1 MEKKKSGKLNIR
13 KAAVRLLF
21 IGVLI
26 YSGYTLAH
34 QQYIMAQKRKTAAA
48 CETQISD
55 AKNENARLKEESE
68 MVNTREY
75 KEQKAREYLGYVK
88 SDERIYIDVT
98 K

>member
-1 MEKKKSGKLNIR
+1 MEKQKRKKLNIR
-13 KAAVRLLF
+13 KMAVRLLF
-21 IGVLI
+21 AGVLV
-26 YSGYTLAH
+26 YAGYTLAH
-34 QQYIMAQKRKTAAA
+34 QQYMMAQKRKAVAA

-55 AKNENARLKEESE
+55 AKSENAQLKEESE
-68 MVNTREY
+68 MVDTREY